1 MALTKKITYDYE
13 IRTEFRYIQERTRTA
28 VLEDGN
34 ELSFQY
40 SRRILTPDA
49 DVSAESDELKAMANA
64 LWTDDV
70 KKAYEDSK
78 KED

>member
-1 MALTKKITYDYE
+1 MALTKKVTYDYE

-64 LWTDDV
+64 LWTDAV

-78 KED
+78 KD

>member
-78 KED
+78 KD

>member
-1 MALTKKITYDYE
+1 MALEKKETYDYE
-13 IRTEFRYIQERTRTA
+13 VRGDYKCIQERCKTSIE
-28 VLEDGN
+28 EDGK
-34 ELSFQY
+34 ELSFSY
-40 SRRILTPDA
+40 NRRSFMPDA

-78 KED
+78 KG

>member
-1 MALTKKITYDYE
+1 MALLKKKTYDYE
-13 IRTEFRYIQERTRTA
+13 VRGQYKIIQERCKTSIE
-28 VLEDGN
+28 EDGK
-34 ELSFQY
+34 EISFSY
-40 SRRILTPDA
+40 HRKSFMPDA